1 MRGFPSASR
10 HASASQADAP
20 GTARNVPHVL
30 VVMLDQLRADSLG
43 CAGHPMIRT
52 PAIDGIA
59 AQGLRFTGVHTVSP
73 VCQPSRVSFATGR
86 YPHNHGIWYNR
97 GELPVNYPTYFTALR
112 GAGYTTAVIGK
123 SHLWSH
129 RRVAHLREGEP
140 YLQALGFDTI
150 DEIGGPRGTCA
161 TDSGYSDYLRDKG
174 LFELFV
180 SDTSERVADT
190 TITRPAPFDEADHM
204 DAYVGRRAVQ
214 CVDAF
219 PENRPTCLF
228 VNFPGPHDPWDAPGR
243 YAAMY
248 DPSHS
253 PPPIPIPERPRT
265 LPDHAAAKL
274 DFAPEPGLTAEV
286 VAAIRANYGGKV
298 SFVDDWC
305 RRIFDAYAAR
315 GWLDGLLVIITSD
328 DGEMAGDHG
337 RVYKRTFHES
347 AFAGA
352 AHPALARR
360 IPHGTRDA
368 LVENIDVLPTV
379 LAAIGVPQPPMSL
392 GRSLLPVISNPE
404 AQYRTDLLGE
414 IYYGGSRNTML
425 KTARHKY
432 VIDQEGRGDMRY
444 DLDQD
449 PDEQDNLIGAS
460 AARAQR
466 GWRSVFLHEGS
477 AVDLVDRLVACA
489 GWRLE
494 ELVTFRRRSGDR
506 RPGPLGGRSPPGAAA
521 SAPGL

>member
-1 MRGFPSASR
+1 M
-10 HASASQADAP
+10 
-20 GTARNVPHVL
+20 
-30 VVMLDQLRADSLG
+30 
-43 CAGHPMIRT
+43 
-52 PAIDGIA
+52 
-59 AQGLRFTGVHTVSP
+59 
-73 VCQPSRVSFATGR
+73 
-86 YPHNHGIWYNR
+86 
-97 GELPVNYPTYFTALR
+97 
-112 GAGYTTAVIGK
+112 
-123 SHLWSH
+123 
-129 RRVAHLREGEP
+129 
-140 YLQALGFDTI
+140 
-150 DEIGGPRGTCA
+150 
-161 TDSGYSDYLRDKG
+161 
-174 LFELFV
+174 
-180 SDTSERVADT
+180 
-190 TITRPAPFDEADHM
+190 
-204 DAYVGRRAVQ
+204 
-214 CVDAF
+214 
-219 PENRPTCLF
+219 
-228 VNFPGPHDPWDAPGR
+228 
-243 YAAMY
+243 
-248 DPSHS
+248 
-253 PPPIPIPERPRT
+253 
-265 LPDHAAAKL
+265 
-274 DFAPEPGLTAEV
+274 

-392 GRSLLPVISNPE
+392 GRSLLPVILNPE

-494 ELVTFRRRSGDR
+494 ELVTLRRRSGDR

>member
-1 MRGFPSASR
+1 M
-10 HASASQADAP
+10 
-20 GTARNVPHVL
+20 
-30 VVMLDQLRADSLG
+30 
-43 CAGHPMIRT
+43 
-52 PAIDGIA
+52 
-59 AQGLRFTGVHTVSP
+59 
-73 VCQPSRVSFATGR
+73 
-86 YPHNHGIWYNR
+86 
-97 GELPVNYPTYFTALR
+97 
-112 GAGYTTAVIGK
+112 
-123 SHLWSH
+123 
-129 RRVAHLREGEP
+129 
-140 YLQALGFDTI
+140 
-150 DEIGGPRGTCA
+150 
-161 TDSGYSDYLRDKG
+161 
-174 LFELFV
+174 

-315 GWLDGLLVIITSD
+315 GWLDDLLVIITSD
-328 DGEMAGDHG
+328 HGEMAGDHG

-347 AFAGA
+347 ALRVPLILRWPG
-352 AHPALARR
+352 R
-360 IPHGTRDA
+360 IPPGTRDA

-379 LAAIGVPQPPMSL
+379 LEAVGVPQPPMSL
-392 GRSLLPVISNPE
+392 GRSLLPVISNPA
-404 AQYRTDLLGE
+404 AQYRTDLLSE

-432 VIDQEGRGDMRY
+432 VIDQEGRGYMLY

-466 GWRSVFLHEGS
+466 GWRSVFLLEGS

-506 RPGPLGGRSPPGAAA
+506 RPGPLGGRSPTGVAA
-521 SAPGL
+521 SAPCL

>member
-1 MRGFPSASR
+1 MTTRTRS
-10 HASASQADAP
+10 
-20 GTARNVPHVL
+20 HVL

-43 CAGHPMIRT
+43 CAGHPVIRT
-52 PAIDGIA
+52 PAINGIA

-97 GELPVNYPTYFTALR
+97 GELPVNYPTFFTALR

-129 RRVAHLREGEP
+129 RRVAHLREGKP

-180 SDTSERVADT
+180 SDTTERVADA

-204 DAYVGRRAVQ
+204 DGYVGRRAVQ

-219 PENRPTCLF
+219 PDARPTCLF

-243 YAAMY
+243 YATMY

-274 DFAPEPGLTAEV
+274 DFEPEPGLTAAV
-286 VAAIRANYGGKV
+286 IAAIRANYGGKV

-305 RRIFDAYAAR
+305 RRILDAYAAR
-315 GWLDGLLVIITSD
+315 GWLDDLLVIITSD
-328 DGEMAGDHG
+328 HGEMAGDHG

-347 AFAGA
+347 ALRVPLIVRWPG
-352 AHPALARR
+352 R
-360 IPHGTRDA
+360 IPRGTRDA

-404 AQYRTDLLGE
+404 AQHRTDLLSE

-432 VIDQEGRGDMRY
+432 VIDQEGRGYMLY

-449 PDEQDNLIGAS
+449 PYEQYNLIGAPE
-460 AARAQR
+460 AQTLEQTMR
-466 GWRSVFLHEGS
+466 DAL
-477 AVDLVDRLVACA
+477 LVRL
-489 GWRLE
+489 
-494 ELVTFRRRSGDR
+494 
-506 RPGPLGGRSPPGAAA
+506 AA
-521 SAPGL
+521 SAYVIDSVNL

>member
-1 MRGFPSASR
+1 M
-10 HASASQADAP
+10 
-20 GTARNVPHVL
+20 
-30 VVMLDQLRADSLG
+30 
-43 CAGHPMIRT
+43 
-52 PAIDGIA
+52 
-59 AQGLRFTGVHTVSP
+59 
-73 VCQPSRVSFATGR
+73 
-86 YPHNHGIWYNR
+86 
-97 GELPVNYPTYFTALR
+97 
-112 GAGYTTAVIGK
+112 
-123 SHLWSH
+123 
-129 RRVAHLREGEP
+129 
-140 YLQALGFDTI
+140 
-150 DEIGGPRGTCA
+150 
-161 TDSGYSDYLRDKG
+161 
-174 LFELFV
+174 
-180 SDTSERVADT
+180 
-190 TITRPAPFDEADHM
+190 
-204 DAYVGRRAVQ
+204 
-214 CVDAF
+214 
-219 PENRPTCLF
+219 
-228 VNFPGPHDPWDAPGR
+228 
-243 YAAMY
+243 
-248 DPSHS
+248 
-253 PPPIPIPERPRT
+253 
-265 LPDHAAAKL
+265 
-274 DFAPEPGLTAEV
+274 

-298 SFVDDWC
+298 SFVDDWW

-392 GRSLLPVISNPE
+392 GRSLLPVILNPE

-494 ELVTFRRRSGDR
+494 ETGYSSPAFRRSSTRSAR
-506 RPGPLGGRSPPGAAA
+506 RKVAARRCSVRSRSLNRSA
-521 SAPGL
+521 SASPISLSARTNRRAPVVRSDRALAGSCDD

>member
-1 MRGFPSASR
+1 MQT
-10 HASASQADAP
+10 HAVGASQGNAP
-20 GTARNVPHVL
+20 ETTRTRPHVL
-30 VVMLDQLRADSLG
+30 VVMLDQLRADALG
-43 CAGHPMIRT
+43 CTGHPVIRT

-112 GAGYTTAVIGK
+112 DAGYTTAVVGK

-161 TDSGYSDYLRDKG
+161 TDSGYSDYLRGKG

-180 SDTSERVADT
+180 ADTRERVADA

-219 PENRPTCLF
+219 PVDRPTGLF

-243 YAAMY
+243 YATMY
-248 DPSHS
+248 DPAHS

-315 GWLDGLLVIITSD
+315 GWLDDLLVIVTSD
-328 DGEMAGDHG
+328 HGEMAGDHG

-347 AFAGA
+347 ALRVPLILRWPG
-352 AHPALARR
+352 R
-360 IPHGTRDA
+360 IPPGTRDA

-392 GRSLLPVISNPE
+392 GRSLLPVISNPA
-404 AQYRTDLLGE
+404 AQHRTDLLSE

-432 VIDQEGRGDMRY
+432 VIDQDGRGYMLY
-444 DLDQD
+444 DLAED
-449 PDEQDNLIGAS
+449 PDEQHNLIGAP
-460 AARAQR
+460 AARTLEQR
-466 GWRSVFLHEGS
+466 MRDAL
-477 AVDLVDRLVACA
+477 LVRL
-489 GWRLE
+489 
-494 ELVTFRRRSGDR
+494 
-506 RPGPLGGRSPPGAAA
+506 AA
-521 SAPGL
+521 SAYVIDSVNL